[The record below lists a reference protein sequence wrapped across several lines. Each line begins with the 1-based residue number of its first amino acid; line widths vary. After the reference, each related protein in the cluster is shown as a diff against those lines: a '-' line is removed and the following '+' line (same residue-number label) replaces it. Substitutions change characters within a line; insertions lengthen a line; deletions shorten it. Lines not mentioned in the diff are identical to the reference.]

1 MYWVNPV
8 AVRLA
13 YFSPTHTT
21 ERVLEAI
28 ARGARAREIGRID
41 LTPPAADRTFEVSGD
56 ELAIIGAPVYGGR
69 IPPEAAR
76 RLRQLRG
83 NLTPAVPVVV
93 YDNRAYEDAL
103 LELCDLAT

>member
-1 MYWVNPV
+1 VYWVNPV

-56 ELAIIGAPVYGGR
+56 ELAIIGAQAAATAREPHSGG
-69 IPPEAAR
+69 PCR
-76 RLRQLRG
+76 RL
-83 NLTPAVPVVV
+83 
-93 YDNRAYEDAL
+93 
-103 LELCDLAT
+103 